1 MTLLTKE
8 MKDSIASQLN
18 MVITAD
24 VAGNP
29 QAGPKGSIRVL
40 NDKQLIY
47 NESTGKQAWNN
58 LITTS
63 KLAIT
68 TVDRKKLKGYRF
80 EGKVE
85 YFQEGQQFEQAK
97 NFAKNK
103 HISRPIAAVVLTI
116 ERIYDI
122 GVGAHSGDLIA

>member
-18 MVITAD
+18 MVVTAD
-24 VAGNP
+24 IAGNP

-40 NDKQLIY
+40 NDKQIIY

-58 LITTS
+58 IISTG

-68 TVDRKKLKGYRF
+68 SVDRKKLKGYRF
-80 EGKVE
+80 EGEVE
-85 YFQEGQQFEQAK
+85 YFQKGQQFKEAK

-103 HISRPIAAVVLTI
+103 HISQPIAAVVLTI